1 MCRPRRH
8 IARRLR
14 LSNHL
19 GSLTR
24 SSGSDLARVVWYLA
38 EHDLRIR
45 LSHVHSFYDEDL
57 HGQEQ
62 HFLLMW
68 ELAERF
74 SLGNWLSSLGN
85 WLSALL
91 IRELAERADICC
103 SGMADAPAD
112 YEENPP
118 LARKSERYVARAACG
133 CERIPSRP

>member
-62 HFLLMW
+62 HFLLIW
-68 ELAERF
+68 
-74 SLGNWLSSLGN
+74 
-85 WLSALL
+85 
-91 IRELAERADICC
+91 ELAERADICC

-118 LARKSERYVARAACG
+118 SPANLSATSRERLVDANAFHCARS
-133 CERIPSRP
+133 P